1 MSLLLHITSRA
12 RWDRA
17 RFAGMYRTESLD
29 TEGFIHCST
38 RDQVL
43 GVANERFRGQSDLVL
58 LCIES
63 SRVQA
68 PIQFDATETGERFPH
83 IYGPLNTDAVIR
95 SVALPAGADG
105 RFTLPDLPDGPAPAA
120 R

>member
-12 RWDRA
+12 QWDRA
-17 RFAGMYRTESLD
+17 RFAGAYRTGSLD

-38 RDQVL
+38 RNQVL
-43 GVANERFRGQSDLVL
+43 DVANAHFQGQSDLVL

-68 PIQFDATETGERFPH
+68 PIQFDAIETGERFPH
-83 IYGPLNTDAVIR
+83 IYGPLNTDAVTR
-95 SVALPAGADG
+95 SVPFSAGPDG
-105 RFTLPDLPDGPAPAA
+105 RFTLPDLPDDAAPAA

>member
-1 MSLLLHITSRA
+1 MTLLLHITSRA
-12 RWDRA
+12 QWDRA
-17 RFAGMYRTESLD
+17 RFAGAYRSETLD

-43 GVANERFRGQSDLVL
+43 KVANTRFRGRDDLVL
-58 LCIES
+58 LCIDS

-68 PIQFDATETGERFPH
+68 PIQFDTIETGERFPH
-83 IYGPLNTDAVIR
+83 IYGPLNADAVTR
-95 SVALPAGADG
+95 TVAFPPGPDG
-105 RFTLPDLPDGPAPAA
+105 QFALPDLPDDATG

>member
-12 RWDRA
+12 QWDRA
-17 RFAGMYRTESLD
+17 RFAGVYCPPSLD

-38 RDQVL
+38 RDQL
-43 GVANERFRGQSDLVL
+43 LRVANTIFRGQRDLVV

-68 PIQFDATETGERFPH
+68 SIQFDTIQTGERFPH
-83 IYGPLNTDAVIR
+83 IYGPLNVDAVIR
-95 SVALPAGADG
+95 TLELPVAPDGTFSLPDALPAGA
-105 RFTLPDLPDGPAPAA
+105 
-120 R
+120 

>member
-12 RWDRA
+12 QWDRA

-38 RDQVL
+38 RAQVL
-43 GVANERFRGQSDLVL
+43 SVANSIFRGERDLVL

-68 PIQFDATETGERFPH
+68 PIQFDADKTGERFPH
-83 IYGPLNTDAVIR
+83 IYGPLNTDAVVR
-95 SVALPAGADG
+95 SVALPQGSDG
-105 RFTLPDLPDGPAPAA
+105 QFTLPDLPDDAVPAA